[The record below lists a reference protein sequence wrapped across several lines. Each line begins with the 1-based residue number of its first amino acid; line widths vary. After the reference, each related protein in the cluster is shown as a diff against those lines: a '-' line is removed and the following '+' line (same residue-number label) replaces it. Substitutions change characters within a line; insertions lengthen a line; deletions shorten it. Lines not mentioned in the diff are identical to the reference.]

1 MYLSNKAF
9 AYYALCPGLCSQH
22 LLNCNTWIFIVTLA
36 WFRAS
41 LGYIIKTLKTREIQR
56 QRRGTEKGYRE
67 GVFPMVCL
75 TGLCSGPRF
84 LTRADV

>member
-1 MYLSNKAF
+1 MYLSDKAF

-41 LGYIIKTLKTREIQR
+41 LGYIIKTLKTREMQR
-56 QRRGTEKGYRE
+56 QRGGISY
-67 GVFPMVCL
+67 GL
-75 TGLCSGPRF
+75 TGLCSRPRF